1 MAANCWRLPLGL
13 NLERLNSQGQALF
26 IPFPNRPVDGTL
38 VQEPAYQQHAW
49 FYGAL
54 PAYFDV
60 EMAVIE
66 PDLLAQVRQMAPAFQ
81 ANFLGQKIN
90 KVTLF
95 RQRIP
100 IRQTR

>member
-1 MAANCWRLPLGL
+1 MIIHII
-13 NLERLNSQGQALF
+13 EKLNSQGQALS
-26 IPFPNRPVDGTL
+26 IPYPNRPVDGTL
-38 VQEPAYQQHAW
+38 VQEPAHQQHVW

-66 PDLLAQVRQMAPAFQ
+66 PNVLAQVRQMAPAFQ